1 MTRRNFSIFI
11 IFHDYYYYFIIIIII
26 RFPSSSVCDK
36 DSQPIGSEADSPP
49 QSSLGLREEPLVL
62 THHRT
67 QSVSS
72 NASSHFTLQSRKA
85 PGGNEHPNNMLL
97 SPFSPP
103 HETAD
108 SAYGGSAEKVNHTY
122 AEIGGGGGGNSVTSE
137 KPFFNSPP
145 SISRPFFSSA
155 PMVSEF

>member
-1 MTRRNFSIFI
+1 M
-11 IFHDYYYYFIIIIII
+11 
-26 RFPSSSVCDK
+26 CDK

-49 QSSLGLREEPLVL
+49 QSSLGLREDPLVL

-85 PGGNEHPNNMLL
+85 PGGNDHSNNMFL

-122 AEIGGGGGGNSVTSE
+122 AEIGGGGSSVASE
-137 KPFFNSPP
+137 KPFFNSP
-145 SISRPFFSSA
+145 SINRPFFSSA
-155 PMVSEF
+155 PMVSVSF